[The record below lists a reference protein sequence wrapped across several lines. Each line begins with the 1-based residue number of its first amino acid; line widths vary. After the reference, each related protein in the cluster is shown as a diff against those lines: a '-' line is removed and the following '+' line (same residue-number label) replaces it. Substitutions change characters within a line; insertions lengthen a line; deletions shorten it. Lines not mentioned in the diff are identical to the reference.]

1 MHDATHR
8 PDATKAPLKCS
19 GAPLYT
25 AKSISL
31 ISGTFIIALLC
42 RPTSDSTSVSV
53 KLQPIRPRIG
63 SHTSR
68 LKFGP
73 HPMTK
78 LIASLAAFTALTAA
92 ASAAD
97 LARRAAP
104 PPEFTPVP
112 VFTWT
117 GAYFGINAG
126 YAFDASSRSN
136 GSVFGV
142 PAPYAVVGTTATF
155 RDRSQDGFSGGAQ
168 VGYNWQ
174 LTPGSGV
181 VIGFEADAQYLDFGR
196 NRNNA
201 FVSGAVAPGYY
212 VTDPR
217 GLSSLDYFGTV
228 RGRLGYAFD
237 RTLVYGPGGFAHG
250 SGSADRSFGGYA
262 GNDSFRTGYAVGGGV
277 EFALPTESFLN
288 FFRSSAVTFKIEGL
302 YVNLERGNRNQGA
315 LVVNAANLVPVA
327 YSAIGRRA
335 DEFAVVRAGL
345 NYKFGSY

>member
-1 MHDATHR
+1 
-8 PDATKAPLKCS
+8 
-19 GAPLYT
+19 
-25 AKSISL
+25 
-31 ISGTFIIALLC
+31 
-42 RPTSDSTSVSV
+42 
-53 KLQPIRPRIG
+53 
-63 SHTSR
+63 
-68 LKFGP
+68 
-73 HPMTK
+73 MTK
-78 LIASLAAFTALTAA
+78 LLASLAAFTALTAA

-97 LARRAAP
+97 LPRRAAP
-104 PPEFTPVP
+104 PPIFTPVP

-126 YAFDASSRSN
+126 YAFDASSRTN
-136 GSVFGV
+136 NTFSVPF
-142 PAPYAVVGTTATF
+142 PYATPGTVASF
-155 RDRSQDGFSGGAQ
+155 RNRSQDGFSGGAQ
-168 VGYNWQ
+168 IGYNWQ
-174 LTPGSGV
+174 ITPGSGV

-196 NRNNA
+196 SRNNA

-237 RTLVYGPGGFAHG
+237 RTLVYGTGGFAYG

-277 EFALPTESFLN
+277 EYALPTDSFLN
-288 FFRSSAVTFKIEGL
+288 FFRSSAVTLKVEGL
-302 YVNLERGNRNQGA
+302 YVNLERGTRNQGA

-327 YSAIGRRA
+327 YSAIGRRD